1 MGYDSPA
8 STIAICAALPVI
20 TLIAVVLRFSAR
32 RVQQTPIKLDDL
44 LVLPA
49 LVSTM
54 KSILFI
60 THEMRILTVVGAVDC
75 DGSDWHIW

>member
-20 TLIAVVLRFSAR
+20 ALVAVVLRFSAR
-32 RVQQTPIKLDDL
+32 RVQQAPIKLDDL

-54 KSILFI
+54 LPISFI
-60 THEMRILTVVGAVDC
+60 TNDMMC
-75 DGSDWHIW
+75 

>member
-20 TLIAVVLRFSAR
+20 NIVAVVLRFSAR
-32 RVQQTPIKLDDL
+32 RAQKATIKLDDF

-49 LVSTM
+49 LVSTVQ
-54 KSILFI
+54 LFLFS
-60 THEMRILTVVGAVDC
+60 TYDM
-75 DGSDWHIW
+75 S